1 MKSLFGILLLRITF
15 SVLIALNLLQV
26 AYSSQ
31 NNGYA
36 TVLIFHRFEDKRY
49 PSTSVSLEDFRRE
62 MEYLKENG
70 YRVVSLRE
78 LYNEVRSGTKI
89 PPKTVVITIDDG
101 YKTTLKAFKVLRDLG
116 FPFTVFLY
124 MEAVGRYPDFLTLSD
139 LKEMEK
145 SGLVDFENHLYSH
158 PDLGK
163 LRIKLTKEEFLKVL
177 EKEKNLSERKFLKIF
192 KRKPEFLAFPYG
204 NYDKLSVEF
213 FKSAGYKLLMTQD
226 RGAYDGKSYLVPRMA
241 IVGSQSGYKHFLE
254 DLKIEPLPVVKH
266 YPDYGLVE
274 KDSFKPIFW
283 IEKAENYK
291 NCWIYG
297 TKNGWIKAE
306 KKGSMIISEKKIY
319 LKRYA
324 TRIGIRC
331 WNKKTNR
338 KAEFFFLI
346 LRGNGTPPRKLR

>member
-1 MKSLFGILLLRITF
+1 M
-15 SVLIALNLLQV
+15 IALSLLQV
-26 AYSSQ
+26 AYSFQ

-36 TVLIFHRFEDKRY
+36 TVFIFHRFGDKRY
-49 PSTSVSLEDFRRE
+49 PSTSVSLEDFKRE
-62 MEYLKENG
+62 MEYLKKNG

-78 LYNEVRSGTKI
+78 LYREVHSGKGI

-101 YKTTLKAFKVLRDLG
+101 YKTTLKAFKILKDLG

-124 MEAVGRYPDFLTLSD
+124 MEAVGSYPDFLTLSD

-158 PDLGK
+158 LDLGK
-163 LRIKLTKEEFLKVL
+163 LRIKLTEEEFLKVL
-177 EKEKNLSERKFLKIF
+177 KKEKSLSERKFFRIF

-204 NYDKLSVEF
+204 NYDKLSVKF
-213 FKSAGYKLLMTQD
+213 FESAGYKLLMTQD
-226 RGAYDGKSYLVPRMA
+226 RGAYNGKSYLVPRMA
-241 IVGSQSGYKHFLE
+241 IVGSQSGFKNFLE

-274 KDSFKPIFW
+274 RNSFKPIFW
-283 IEKAENYK
+283 IEEAENYK

-297 TKNGWIKAE
+297 TKNGWVKAE
-306 KKGSMIISEKKIY
+306 KKGSMIISKRKIY
-319 LKRYA
+319 IKRYA

-331 WNKKTNR
+331 WNRKTNR
-338 KAEFFFLI
+338 KAEYFFLVLKGDI
-346 LRGNGTPPRKLR
+346 APKETKTESHQ

>member
-1 MKSLFGILLLRITF
+1 
-15 SVLIALNLLQV
+15 LIALNLLQV

-36 TVLIFHRFEDKRY
+36 TVLIFHRFGDKRY

-78 LYNEVRSGTKI
+78 LYNEVRSGMKI

-101 YKTTLKAFKVLRDLG
+101 YKTTLKAFKILKDLG

-139 LKEMEK
+139 LKEMET

-163 LRIKLTKEEFLKVL
+163 LRIRLTKEKYLKIL
-177 EKEKNLSERKFLKIF
+177 KREKELSEKKFYKIF

-204 NYDKLSVEF
+204 NYDKLSVKF
-213 FKSAGYKLLMTQD
+213 FKNAGYKLLMTQD
-226 RGAYDGKSYLVPRMA
+226 RGAYNGKSYLVPRMA
-241 IVGSQSGYKHFLE
+241 IVGSQSGFKNFLE
-254 DLKIEPLPVVKH
+254 DLRIEPLPVVKH

-274 KDSFKPIFW
+274 RNSFKPIFW
-283 IEKAENYK
+283 IEEAENYK

-297 TKNGWIKAE
+297 TKNGWVRA
-306 KKGSMIISEKKIY
+306 KKSGSMVVSEGKIY
-319 LKRYA
+319 IRRYA
-324 TRIGIRC
+324 TRIGIKC
-331 WNKKTNR
+331 WNRRTNR
-338 KAEFFFLI
+338 RTEYFFLV
-346 LRGNGTPPRKLR
+346 LKGERAPRKTKIEFHR